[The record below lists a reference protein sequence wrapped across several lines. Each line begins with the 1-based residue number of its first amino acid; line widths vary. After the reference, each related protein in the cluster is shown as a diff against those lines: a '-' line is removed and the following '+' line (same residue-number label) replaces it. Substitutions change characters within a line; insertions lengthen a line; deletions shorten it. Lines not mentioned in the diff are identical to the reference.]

1 MSPKME
7 KISQV
12 QGSRVQAFRVKAS
25 RVQTSNHLESK
36 RLDHT
41 SGVQLFQYAF

>member
-1 MSPKME
+1 ME
-7 KISQV
+7 KISLV
-12 QGSRVQAFRVKAS
+12 QGSRVQVSRVKAS

-36 RLDHT
+36 RPAHT